1 MSRTL
6 MLLNKFLFQTV
17 FELNPQQKSV
27 QYEIMKNKRAA
38 HGEIIKMFQKK
49 VAEIEQETENN
60 FLDNVNIK
68 SYNLLGWSRGWW
80 CVFTKVVL
88 GITYIQD
95 FEILR
100 R

>member
-1 MSRTL
+1 MVFTSL
-6 MLLNKFLFQTV
+6 IQGLKIIFLFQTV

-60 FLDNVNIK
+60 FLDNVSIK
-68 SYNLLGWSRGWW
+68 CIKFIMHERFFKPN
-80 CVFTKVVL
+80 
-88 GITYIQD
+88 
-95 FEILR
+95 
-100 R
+100 